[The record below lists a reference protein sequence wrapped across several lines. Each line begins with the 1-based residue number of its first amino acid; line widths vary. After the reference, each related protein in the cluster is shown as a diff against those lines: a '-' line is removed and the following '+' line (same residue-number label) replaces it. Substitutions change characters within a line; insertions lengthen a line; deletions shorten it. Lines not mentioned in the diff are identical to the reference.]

1 MASLYIS
8 NLLLIRLTDA
18 TFRDPTA
25 FYPTID
31 AALRATNGSGHL
43 TIVLSHPSF
52 TSSNRAALFVPVQRL
67 ISLIYIE
74 CVRISDSRELTS
86 AGRTENQD
94 FTILLDGERVVEE
107 EWECVCVPQ
116 GEEELLEEFL
126 RKYREKGGS
135 AALPTLI
142 LPREGSPD
150 PTPEST
156 RPSSAAGPEPVP
168 EEEEKK
174 GNFGSVAVG
183 GTFDHLHPGHK
194 ILLTLTAFLASTKI
208 ICGVT
213 APSLLTKKAY
223 AEFMESVDVRI
234 AGVKSFLEKVRRG
247 KEVEVEVVEIQ
258 DPFGPTI
265 TDAGI
270 EALVV
275 SRETISGGKS
285 VNEERRKRNM
295 KELEIFVIDVVTP
308 KGIASGEESGWEGKM
323 SSTEIRRTL
332 LERENLS

>member
-1 MASLYIS
+1 MASLYMS
-8 NLLLIRLTDA
+8 NLLLIRLSDA
-18 TFRDPTA
+18 TFRDPSA

-31 AALRATNGSGHL
+31 AALRATSGRGHL

-52 TSSNRAALFVPVQRL
+52 ASSNNAALFVPVQRL

-74 CVRISDSRELTS
+74 CVRISDSRELSS
-86 AGRTENQD
+86 AGRAENHD
-94 FTILLDGERVVEE
+94 VTILLDGERVVEE

-116 GEEELLEEFL
+116 GEEEVLEEFL

-156 RPSSAAGPEPVP
+156 RPSSAAGPEPVS
-168 EEEEKK
+168 EEDEKK
-174 GNFGSVAVG
+174 GDFGSVAVG

-208 ICGVT
+208 TCGVT
-213 APSLLTKKAY
+213 APSLLAKKAY
-223 AEFMESVDVRI
+223 AECMENVEERI
-234 AGVKSFLEKVRRG
+234 AGVRKFLGKVRRS
-247 KEVEVEVVEIQ
+247 KSVEVEVVEIG

-265 TDAGI
+265 TDAAL

-275 SRETISGGKS
+275 SRETLAGGHA
-285 VNEERRKRNM
+285 VNEERKKRDM
-295 KELEIFVIDVVTP
+295 TELEIFVIDVVTP
-308 KGIASGEESGWEGKM
+308 KGIASGEENGWEGKM
-323 SSTEIRRTL
+323 SSTEIRRIL
-332 LERENLS
+332 LEAEEK